1 MKKYIKSTDDITD
14 YRGYYI
20 ERHILSD
27 GDSYAIYDSI
37 DDSKVGTAFSLEQ
50 AYNLIDSWEDGTIDS
65 SENLNLDI
73 LRKQQELYDDCIY
86 DFARYSHIPI
96 NSISENGIIHTEYTN
111 KMKKNGDYI
120 RITDAY
126 LDGLIDSFNKKSE
139 QSKYNVYIDY
149 RITNGG
155 DYRLIADMV

>member
-1 MKKYIKSTDDITD
+1 MKRYIKSADDITD
-14 YRGYYI
+14 YRGYEI
-20 ERHILSD
+20 IK
-27 GDSYAIYDSI
+27 I
-37 DDSKVGTAFSLEQ
+37 DDGVYSIFDSFGVEIIQTHSIPQ
-50 AYNLIDSWEDGTIDS
+50 AYSIIDNILDNDEEDLPDKEILI
-65 SENLNLDI
+65 
-73 LRKQQELYDDCIY
+73 RQQELYDDCIY

-111 KMKKNGDYI
+111 KMKKNGEYI

-155 DYRLIADMV
+155 DYRLVADMV

>member
-1 MKKYIKSTDDITD
+1 MKRYIKCENDITD

-20 ERHILSD
+20 EKHISSD

-37 DDSKVGTAFSLEQ
+37 DDSKVGTSFSLEQ
-50 AYNLIDSWEDGTIDS
+50 AYNLIDDWEDNTTDFY
-65 SENLNLDI
+65 ENSNLDI
-73 LRKQQELYDDCIY
+73 LRKQQELYDECIY
-86 DFARYSHIPI
+86 DFAVYSHIPI
-96 NSISENGIIHTEYTN
+96 NSISEDGIINTEYTN

-120 RITDAY
+120 KITDAY
-126 LDGLIDSFNKKSE
+126 LDGLVDSFNRKSE
-139 QSKYNVYIDY
+139 QSKYRVYIDY

>member
-1 MKKYIKSTDDITD
+1 MKRYIKCENDITD
-14 YRGYYI
+14 YRGYEIIKVDNDTYSI
-20 ERHILSD
+20 F
-27 GDSYAIYDSI
+27 DSSGVEIIQTYSITQAYAII
-37 DDSKVGTAFSLEQ
+37 DDILDNDEEYIPDK
-50 AYNLIDSWEDGTIDS
+50 
-65 SENLNLDI
+65 DI
-73 LRKQQELYDDCIY
+73 LIRQQELYDDCIY

-96 NSISENGIIHTEYTN
+96 NSISEKGIINTEYTN

-120 RITDAY
+120 KITDAY

-139 QSKYNVYIDY
+139 QSKYRVYIDY